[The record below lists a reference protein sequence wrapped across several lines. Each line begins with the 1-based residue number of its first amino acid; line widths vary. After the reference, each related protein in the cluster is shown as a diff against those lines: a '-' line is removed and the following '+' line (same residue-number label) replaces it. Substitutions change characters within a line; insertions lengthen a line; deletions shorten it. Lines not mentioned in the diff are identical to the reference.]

1 MVGSVMR
8 GVCRVGDAANVRSVV
23 VRTRMLSSHDLR
35 PREIAAIRD
44 LLDAAFGAGGFDQED
59 WSHALGGRHF
69 LLDEDGLIVTHA
81 AVVERELQ
89 TGEHRLATGY
99 VEAVATL
106 PSRQGQGHAS
116 RLMGAIEEHVDRAFE
131 LGALASAGTTLY
143 ARRGWLPWLGQ
154 THVRTDG
161 GLVRTPDDDD
171 AIYVRMTP
179 SSPELDLS
187 APISCDGRPGD
198 PW

>member
-1 MVGSVMR
+1 
-8 GVCRVGDAANVRSVV
+8 VRI
-23 VRTRMLSSHDLR
+23 RELSTSDQR

-44 LLDAAFGAGGFDQED
+44 LLEAAFAAEAGGFGDQD

-69 LLDEDGLIVTHA
+69 LLDDDGVIVAHA
-81 AVVERELQ
+81 AVVERDLQ
-89 TGEHRLATGY
+89 MAEHRLATGY

-106 PSRQGQGHAS
+106 PSRQGQGLGS
-116 RLMGAIEEHVDRAFE
+116 RLMGAIEEHVDRTFR

-154 THVRTDG
+154 TYVRTDE

-171 AIYVRMTP
+171 AVYVRRTP
-179 SSPELDLS
+179 SSPELDPS
-187 APISCDGRPGD
+187 EPISCEWRPGD